1 MSPKNQ
7 CRSRFVSLVIIAV
20 TLSFTFSCKK
30 DNSVAPQ
37 ASTAAINAAQ
47 TTKADSTKT
56 TTATTTQTAGTT
68 QTATTKTA
76 TTTQTS
82 NKSTTPATTTT
93 TTTTTSTSTIYV
105 TSAVINL
112 KNESN
117 ITISG
122 EAISGG
128 SVPAITLTNCHDI
141 HIINCKLY
149 NSTDVGIYLF
159 NCYNI
164 SITNNYFTN
173 VSTGVYADHSAKGGI
188 MVTDNQFLN
197 MMGPF
202 PRGQFVQFNN
212 VKGPNNQINSN
223 KCENILGQSN
233 PEDAISLYQCTG
245 TSTNPIT
252 VNGNMI
258 RGGGPSTS
266 GGGIM
271 LGDSGG
277 GYLTA
282 DGNTL
287 VNPGQYG
294 LAISGGDNNTLTNNL
309 VYGVSQ
315 SFTNIGLYIMTIGNS
330 PVTNSTVSGNRI
342 KFYNASGNINGAWL
356 AGGISTPSGWDNNNW
371 DANIGSSILPTTL
384 ITMK

>member
-20 TLSFTFSCKK
+20 TLTFTFSCKK
-30 DNSVAPQ
+30 ENSVAPQ
-37 ASTAAINAAQ
+37 ASTAAINATQ
-47 TTKADSTKT
+47 TTQKDSTVQ
-56 TTATTTQTAGTT
+56 TATTNTV
-68 QTATTKTA
+68 ATTKTA
-76 TTTQTS
+76 TTTQTTT
-82 NKSTTPATTTT
+82 KSTSPATVTTTSNTNTTTT
-93 TTTTTSTSTIYV
+93 YV
-105 TSAVINL
+105 ASGVISLN
-112 KNESN
+112 NVSN
-117 ITISG
+117 VTISG
-122 EAISGG
+122 KSIAGG
-128 SVPAITLTNCHDI
+128 NVAAITLNNCHDV

-149 NSTDVGIYLF
+149 NSTDVGIYLL

-164 SITNNYFTN
+164 TITNNYFTN
-173 VSTGVYADHSAKGGI
+173 ISTGVYADHSAKGGI

-294 LAISGGDNNTLTNNL
+294 LAISGGNNNTLTNNL

-315 SFTNIGLYIMTIGNS
+315 SFTNIGLYIMTIGS
-330 PVTNSTVSGNRI
+330 SAVSNSTVSGNRI
-342 KFYNASGNINGAWL
+342 KFYNSSGNINGAWL

-371 DANIGSSILPTTL
+371 DANIDSSILPTTL